1 MEKMSEN
8 LKVAIVTGAS
18 SGIGLRTAI
27 ALVGQ
32 GYRVWAVARNLEKLK
47 ALAGEYQ
54 QIEPYVVDLSD
65 PDQVEAFCREIN
77 RQNNSVDVLISNA
90 GYSLR
95 GVIENVPLDQIKSL
109 FEVNVFALVRIT
121 QTCLSKMRPRR
132 AGTIINISSIA
143 GKLTFPGN
151 GPYAAS
157 KHAVEAFTDAMRHE
171 LSPMGIR
178 IVSIRPAFI
187 DTEFNAVANQ
197 MSAEFVPDAAAD
209 YQRISTIAQEKIN
222 TMWSELKRLD
232 PEAVADLI
240 MEIIKSDNP
249 RAAYAI
255 GPTAEEFLSQ
265 RMGLNDDEW
274 KEFLDKKMGLFD
286 LKL

>member
-1 MEKMSEN
+1 MSEN
-8 LKVAIVTGAS
+8 IKVAVVTGAS
-18 SGIGLRTAI
+18 SGIGLKTAI
-27 ALVGQ
+27 KLTDH
-32 GYRVWAVARNLEKLK
+32 GYRVWAVARSLEKLR
-47 ALAGEYQ
+47 ALAEEYR
-54 QIEPYVVDLSD
+54 QIEPHSVDLAE
-65 PDQVEAFCREIN
+65 PDQVEAFCREIS
-77 RQNNSVDVLISNA
+77 RQRNSVDVLINNA

-121 QTCLSKMRPRR
+121 QACLSKMRPRR

-143 GKLTFPGN
+143 GKFTFPGN

-157 KHAVEAFTDAMRHE
+157 KHAVEAFTDAIRHE
-171 LSPMGIR
+171 LSPLGIR
-178 IVSIRPAFI
+178 MVSIRPAFI

-197 MSAEFVPDAAAD
+197 MSAEFVPDAVVE
-209 YQRISTIAQEKIN
+209 YQRISAITRDKLNA
-222 TMWSELKRLD
+222 MWAELKPLE

-240 MEIIKSDNP
+240 MEIIRSDNP

-265 RMGLNDDEW
+265 RIRLNDDEW
-274 KEFLDKKMGLFD
+274 KEFLDKKMGLYD